1 MEERQKLQGQPE
13 EANLDEERR
22 EEKIEEYPEERQKPE
37 RYKNKKKK
45 SRRRRKKKGGCLK
58 TFLKVFVF
66 VLVLGGVFFLG
77 RESVTFGNGY
87 GTGVDNGKILNKL
100 SLLEM
105 VTGQL
110 YLNDIDTEKLE
121 DSIYKG
127 FAEGLDDPYAEYYS
141 KKEYNQLMDED
152 SGEYQGIGVT
162 VMKDTDTDYVEISE
176 VFKDQ
181 PAYKAGLKSG
191 DLIMKVNGES
201 VEGLSV
207 NDAVSKIKD
216 KDREDVE
223 LTIYRD
229 GETKEYT
236 IKKSNVTI
244 DTVSYEMKEGKI
256 GYIEVTQ
263 FIENTDE
270 EFAQALTDLQKQGMK
285 SLIID
290 LRDNGGGLVDTCVN
304 MVSHFVAEDD
314 LIVYTE
320 DKNGEKQEYKSDD
333 TEVIDVPIVL
343 LVNGNTASA
352 SEIMTGCLKDY
363 GKAEVV
369 GTTTYG
375 KGIVQ
380 SILPLT
386 DGSAIKFTIA
396 EYFTPKGTSIHKK
409 GITPDV
415 EVEMSEEQQKKAAES
430 EKEDTQLQKALELLK
445 K

>member
-1 MEERQKLQGQPE
+1 MEERQKLQGRPE
-13 EANLDEERR
+13 EANPDEERR

-45 SRRRRKKKGGCLK
+45 PRRRRKKKGGCLK

-216 KDREDVE
+216 KDREDVD

-415 EVEMSEEQQKKAAES
+415 EMEMSEEQQKKAAES